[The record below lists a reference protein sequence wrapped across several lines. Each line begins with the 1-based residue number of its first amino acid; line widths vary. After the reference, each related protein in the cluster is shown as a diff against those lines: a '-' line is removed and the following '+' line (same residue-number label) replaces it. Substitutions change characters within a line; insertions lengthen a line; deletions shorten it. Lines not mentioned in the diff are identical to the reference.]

1 VPQAKV
7 APTRSNL
14 LRLQRDL
21 ELAQR
26 GHDLLDQKREALI
39 MEVMTMVEDAEAAA
53 ARVEHDFAAA
63 YRALLLA
70 RMSLGSE
77 KLNWIALSAVR
88 EPQVNITQHR
98 IMGVPVSIVHAEGE
112 APLLQYGLG
121 DTSIALDEA
130 VQRFRDLL
138 PLVRQMAETLTAIW
152 RLTRE
157 IGKTQR
163 HVKALENIAIPRYES
178 NLKFIKDTLEEKER
192 DEFFR
197 AKLIKRQITE
207 AET

>member
-1 VPQAKV
+1 MPQAKV

-14 LRLQRDL
+14 LRLKREL

-26 GHDLLDQKREALI
+26 GHDLLDEKREALI
-39 MEVMTMVEDAEAAA
+39 LEVMSMVEDAEAAA
-53 ARVEHDFAAA
+53 GRVETEFAEA

-88 EPQVNITQHR
+88 EPQVRITQHR
-98 IMGVPVSIVHAEGE
+98 IMGVPVSIVHAEE
-112 APLLQYGLG
+112 KPPLLQYGLG
-121 DTSIALDEA
+121 DTSVALDEA

-138 PLVRQMAETLTAIW
+138 PLVRQMAEMLTAIW

-157 IGKTQR
+157 IAKTQR

-178 NLKFIKDTLEEKER
+178 NLKYIEETLEEKER

-197 AKLIKRQITE
+197 AKLIKKQITE
-207 AET
+207 TEA